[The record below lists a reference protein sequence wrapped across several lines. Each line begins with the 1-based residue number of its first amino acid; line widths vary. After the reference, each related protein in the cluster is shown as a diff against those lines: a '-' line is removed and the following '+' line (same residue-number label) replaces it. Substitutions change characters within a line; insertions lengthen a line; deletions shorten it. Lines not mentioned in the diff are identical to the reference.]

1 MAPRRL
7 SLQSKAEEE
16 EEEEEYAFSRSES
29 SARLCA
35 SDSEPSLDS
44 GDEEAAGGAH
54 SEVGKRAFFRTLLER
69 DLTGAMRAALAR
81 HDLMRPRQ
89 A

>member
-16 EEEEEYAFSRSES
+16 EEDYALSRTES